1 MYFITFVSGP
11 TISQFAML
19 IFNSTLKTKIE
30 NDYRIVPKVVV
41 LVGCHLKSDQ
51 FVMSK
56 EFEYFRSLI
65 SEKTLPQAHSVQ
77 VLVRF

>member
-11 TISQFAML
+11 QFAML
-19 IFNSTLKTKIE
+19 IFNTTLKTKLE

-41 LVGCHLKSDQ
+41 LVGCHLNSDQ